1 MEPVIRI
8 EKLTKSFGAT
18 PVLKGVDLSI
28 YKGEVVAVIGSSGG
42 GKSTLLRCMN
52 LLEQPSSGAIYVD
65 GVNILERSTNVD
77 QLRMKMGMVFQ
88 SFNLFNHLSVLD
100 NCMLAQRKVLK
111 VDKGTA
117 KAMALKNLEKV
128 GLLEKAPYKVSQLSG
143 GQKQRVAIARALC
156 MQPEV
161 MLFDEPISA
170 LDPEMVEEVLAIMK
184 QLALE
189 GMTMVVVT
197 HEMPFAKNVASRVVF
212 IDDGIIRFN
221 GSPME
226 LFAQDKDERL
236 KQFLNVGTTSKNN

>member
-161 MLFDEPISA
+161 MLFDEPTSA

-212 IDDGIIRFN
+212 IDEGIIRFN
-221 GSPME
+221 GNPME
-226 LFAQDKDERL
+226 LFSQNKDQRL
-236 KQFLNVGTTSKNN
+236 KQFLNIGTSSK

>member
-161 MLFDEPISA
+161 MLFDEPTSA